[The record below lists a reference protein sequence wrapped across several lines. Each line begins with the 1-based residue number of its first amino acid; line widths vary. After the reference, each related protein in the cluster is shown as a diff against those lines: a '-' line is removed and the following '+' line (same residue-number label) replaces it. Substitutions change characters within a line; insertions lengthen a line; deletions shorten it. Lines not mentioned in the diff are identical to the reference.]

1 MFQLLFLA
9 AGFYGTG
16 FSPKRLVNI
25 DTKLDP
31 YKPLID
37 QWLMDDKK
45 ATRKQRHTAKRVY
58 VRLTKEAGGFNC
70 SYRLVADYVKE
81 KKKRLHLENKDKRKA
96 PLIHYPGESQCDFGS
111 ADFYENGTKHSG
123 KYLVLSFPYSNQGFH
138 QLLYGENMECLL
150 ESLDAIFLAYRW
162 STTRNLVRQY
172 LYHCHGDHQR
182 RRAGTDRTVP
192 RFLALTDYNAN
203 ALKAGDSDGDREHY
217 RHDDTIQELFRE
229 DLRSLLALPSVAFEL
244 SGMKTITTNGWG
256 KN

>member
-1 MFQLLFLA
+1 MISVLPISMKTVQSIPANTLCFPFPTVTRASTSSFTGKTWNASWNRWMPFFLA
-9 AGFYGTG
+9 
-16 FSPKRLVNI
+16 
-25 DTKLDP
+25 
-31 YKPLID
+31 
-37 QWLMDDKK
+37 
-45 ATRKQRHTAKRVY
+45 H
-58 VRLTKEAGGFNC
+58 
-70 SYRLVADYVKE
+70 
-81 KKKRLHLENKDKRKA
+81 
-96 PLIHYPGESQCDFGS
+96 
-111 ADFYENGTKHSG
+111 
-123 KYLVLSFPYSNQGFH
+123 
-138 QLLYGENMECLL
+138 
-150 ESLDAIFLAYRW
+150 RW

-256 KN
+256 KFTLYKGKHEYSVSPRHTHAVVTLKLTSAAITVQDENLHEIITHKRLYGDKKQESMKWLPYLNYISRHPCLIEGSTSKMHDEGQEILLL

>member
-150 ESLDAIFLAYRW
+150 ESLDAIFFW
-162 STTRNLVRQY
+162 NI
-172 LYHCHGDHQR
+172 G
-182 RRAGTDRTVP
+182 GVP
-192 RFLALTDYNAN
+192 REIWFDNTSTIVTEIIKGGGRELTE
-203 ALKAGDSDGDREHY
+203 R
-217 RHDDTIQELFRE
+217 FRGF
-229 DLRSLLALPSVAFEL
+229 LRSL
-244 SGMKTITTNGWG
+244 TTMPMH
-256 KN
+256 